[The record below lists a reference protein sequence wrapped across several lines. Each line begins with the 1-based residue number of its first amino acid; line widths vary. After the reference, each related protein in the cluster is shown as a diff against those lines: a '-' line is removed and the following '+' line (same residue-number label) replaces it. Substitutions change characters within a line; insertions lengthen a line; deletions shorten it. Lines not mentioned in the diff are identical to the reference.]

1 MTEEEK
7 DKGVEMSQDFDGE
20 MFDVPEV
27 RVCVRAYVCGC
38 VGVWGGVGVGGCVAR
53 RPLAFLVF

>member
-1 MTEEEK
+1 LTEEEK

-38 VGVWGGVGVGGCVAR
+38 VGRGVWVCG
-53 RPLAFLVF
+53 